1 MIGFLP
7 AIFPVRRWLASI
19 QIDGEWL
26 LCDDG
31 IVRPVIRGE
40 ILDSDGLWVPSA
52 FLVDT
57 GADRTVFSAEVTV
70 RPTSPAG
77 CRPLLI
83 NQVRERLA
91 PPDWRGKGGTP
102 SLGTW
107 RTVSQGFL
115 NTWQGRGQRCFIELI
130 G

>member
-1 MIGFLP
+1 VWQIRPKRFLPWPKQPIPRMIGFFSTT
-7 AIFPVRRWLASI
+7 FPVRRWLASM

-26 LCDDG
+26 LCNDG
-31 IVRPVIRGE
+31 IVSKYGY
-40 ILDSDGLWVPSA
+40 S
-52 FLVDT
+52 
-57 GADRTVFSAEVTV
+57 EVTV

-83 NQVRERLA
+83 SQVRERLA